1 MTELQELKDF
11 YITMQRPALTTIFV
25 QEQAEYLNLDEKAQ
39 SELLDILEK
48 EDLVKEVFNNTLML
62 LSEEDLLTYLKAY
75 KANTEFVLKMEGIAA
90 IEAIQDKALSI
101 QESFLLENAATLD
114 TILKENYSRQGI

>member
-90 IEAIQDKALSI
+90 IEAIHDKALSI

-114 TILKENYSRQGI
+114 TLLKENYSRQGI